1 MINNKTDKYS
11 CSNLSLSAIVPAS
24 LQSNKIDGKE
34 TDYSVPIQDHLS
46 EDKLINT
53 ADLVDNIEDEI
64 KKSVRKYRR
73 TNRATTTA
81 NRAERQ

>member
-1 MINNKTDKYS
+1 MTYVREQMTLVVEHLFEDGKYVI
-11 CSNLSLSAIVPAS
+11 LFT
-24 LQSNKIDGKE
+24 IDGKE